1 MQQKNVMEKLDIK
14 FAEKKLL
21 CIYKRQNE
29 LILRGVNM
37 TYINITNDDSEEF
50 NMVEDLEQLEIYP
63 WIVLNLDE
71 IGASIAYQLFDAEY
85 NLHQEY
91 LDEEINDYLS
101 HIHER
106 IFEKAVQ
113 KLEENGRVV
122 I

>member
-1 MQQKNVMEKLDIK
+1 
-14 FAEKKLL
+14 
-21 CIYKRQNE
+21 
-29 LILRGVNM
+29 M

-50 NMVEDLEQLEIYP
+50 DMVEDLEQLEIYP

-71 IGASIAYQLFDAEY
+71 IGAHIAYLLFDAEY
-85 NLHQEY
+85 DLHQEY